1 MRRQEK
7 SDGGTEGRTQNMKEI
22 FHRTSIRKYETKPVG
37 DEKIEKLLRAAMAAP
52 SAGNQQPWEF
62 YVVTNSE
69 TLQRLAK
76 TSPYAG
82 CTAAAPLAFVV
93 CTKKECRMP
102 EYAQID
108 VSAAIEN
115 LLLEA
120 DGLGLGAVWLGIA
133 PLTERMDA
141 VCDVLQLPEELDA
154 FAIVPC
160 GCPAQERVQQ
170 DRFEEARVHYIR

>member
-1 MRRQEK
+1 MRRNQLRMRK
-7 SDGGTEGRTQNMKEI
+7 SRNCC
-22 FHRTSIRKYETKPVG
+22 
-37 DEKIEKLLRAAMAAP
+37 A
-52 SAGNQQPWEF
+52 QPWQ
-62 YVVTNSE
+62 
-69 TLQRLAK
+69 LRL
-76 TSPYAG
+76 
-82 CTAAAPLAFVV
+82 
-93 CTKKECRMP
+93 P

-141 VCDVLQLPEELDA
+141 VRDVLQLPGELDA